1 MPIVPSSAR
10 RIQELIRRLG
20 SPRAAERDSAVAQL
34 TLLGPRV
41 LEALLRALPTAGSA
55 TRLAALEVLER
66 LREPRTLPEILALAQ
81 SADPAVARRALQV
94 LGAFPVP
101 KATAALAKALGS
113 GPLSLRHA
121 AAHALVRLQA
131 GGIVEATDPL
141 LDLLMD
147 EHEDDELR
155 LFVLDALAALDPP
168 LDSRALRPLL
178 KRLRG
183 SADATVADR
192 AETLM
197 AREAASAPKDA
208 FLSLFG
214 RPVGSGREGVER
226 VSEAL
231 DRLKPED
238 ASRLEREL
246 ERTSDPAS
254 VRLLA
259 DALAR
264 IGGTSSIPVLGRAL
278 ERLSQPEDDE
288 QAQAAR
294 AVAKGR
300 LHLALAARDSRI
312 ALFDL
317 REMLQ
322 ARPVRALHPLLQ
334 AAARVG
340 DATLVPALAALVAES
355 PALLDAC
362 AEAFE
367 AIVRRAKLRRTSA
380 VMKSVRPSHR
390 AALEALWACAGR
402 SVKEVPGPPSP
413 PRRRR

>member
-20 SPRAAERDSAVAQL
+20 SPRAAERESAVAQL

-41 LEALLRALPTAGSA
+41 LEALLRALPTAGGA
-55 TRLAALEVLER
+55 ARLAALEVLER
-66 LREPRTLPEILALAQ
+66 LREPRTLPEVLALAQ
-81 SADPAVARRALQV
+81 SADTAVARRGLEV
-94 LGAFPVP
+94 LGAFPLP
-101 KATAALAKALGS
+101 KAAAGLAKALGA
-113 GPLSLRHA
+113 GPLPLRRA

-131 GGIVEATDPL
+131 AGMVEATDPL

-168 LDSRALRPLL
+168 LDSRTLLPLL

-192 AETLM
+192 AATLIGRG
-197 AREAASAPKDA
+197 AESAPQDA
-208 FLSLFG
+208 FLALLG
-214 RPVGSGREGVER
+214 RPVGNAREDVER
-226 VSEAL
+226 VREAL
-231 DRLKPED
+231 ERLGPED
-238 ASRLEREL
+238 AERVEREL

-264 IGGTSSIPVLGRAL
+264 IGSTSSIPVLGRAL

-288 QAQAAR
+288 RVQAAR
-294 AVAKGR
+294 AVAKSR
-300 LHLALAARDSRI
+300 LHVALAVRDSRI

-322 ARPVRALHPLLQ
+322 ARPVRALPPLLQ

-340 DATLVPALAALVAES
+340 DATFVPALAALVAES

-362 AEAFE
+362 AEAF
-367 AIVRRAKLRRTSA
+367 ASIVRRAKLRRTSA
-380 VMKSVRPSHR
+380 VVKSVQPSHR
-390 AALEALWACAGR
+390 AALEALW
-402 SVKEVPGPPSP
+402 P
-413 PRRRR
+413 PRRVR